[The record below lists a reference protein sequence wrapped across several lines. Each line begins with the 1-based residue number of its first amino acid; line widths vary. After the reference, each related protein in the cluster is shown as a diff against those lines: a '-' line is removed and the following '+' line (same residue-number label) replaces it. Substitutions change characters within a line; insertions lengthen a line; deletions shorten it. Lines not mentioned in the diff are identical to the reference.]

1 MHNLWWKIVHVR
13 VWHLD
18 DYDPPGDDGS
28 LQVELC
34 HFARPLLARTAG
46 LSGFLRGAFL
56 IWQAYQASSEAL
68 HRAEQVRPKK

>member
-34 HFARPLLARTAG
+34 HFARPLLAFLLAQERHLGVDQVT
-46 LSGFLRGAFL
+46 GFTRLCH
-56 IWQAYQASSEAL
+56 ASLNKVS
-68 HRAEQVRPKK
+68 HRISLV